1 MQIKGIIKTKYI
13 NLNSVVEL
21 QPKPLPCLM
30 LNMNANAH
38 EFMSLDSRVMTK
50 KQLMKKQHVH
60 IT

>member
-38 EFMSLDSRVMTK
+38 EFMSLETRYEVK
-50 KQLMKKQHVH
+50 C
-60 IT
+60 